1 MMLKL
6 CGVAILGAISA
17 MLLGELGFRGRR
29 VLALFVSVALL
40 LAVSDGIGE
49 VMAAIG
55 IIGGGD
61 TVGRVVASATK
72 VIFVGYLFGIS
83 ADICAELGE
92 SGLASTLTLV
102 GRIETFLLVLPE
114 FVEMLRLG
122 MELVS

>member
-6 CGVAILGAISA
+6 CGIAILGAISA

-40 LAVSDGIGE
+40 VAVSDGIGQ
-49 VMAAIG
+49 VMDALDIL
-55 IIGGGD
+55 GGD
-61 TVGRVVASATK
+61 TVGRVVGSATK

-83 ADICAELGE
+83 SDICAELGE
-92 SGLASTLTLV
+92 GGLASTLTLA
-102 GRIETFLLVLPE
+102 GRIEAFLLVLPE
-114 FVEMLRLG
+114 FGEMLRLG

>member
-6 CGVAILGAISA
+6 CGIAILGAISA

-40 LAVSDGIGE
+40 VAVSDGIGQ
-49 VMAAIG
+49 VMDALDIL
-55 IIGGGD
+55 GGGD
-61 TVGRVVASATK
+61 TVGRVVGSATK

-83 ADICAELGE
+83 SDICAELGE
-92 SGLASTLTLV
+92 GGLASTLTLA
-102 GRIETFLLVLPE
+102 GRIEAFLLVLPE
-114 FVEMLRLG
+114 FGEMLRLG